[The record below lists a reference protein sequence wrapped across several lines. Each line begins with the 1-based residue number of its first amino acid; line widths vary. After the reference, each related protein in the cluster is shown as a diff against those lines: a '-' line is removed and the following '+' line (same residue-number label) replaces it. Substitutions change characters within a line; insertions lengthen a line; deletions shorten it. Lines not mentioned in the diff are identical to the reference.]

1 MTPIPNEDG
10 STNRIS
16 ERR

>member
-1 MTPIPNEDG
+1 MLKKVARWG

-16 ERR
+16 Q